1 MNEKKFLY
9 ADSAAQVQKVNRFL
23 CISTSLLYLFS
34 YAIVFISMLQGN
46 RTPAYGIIMFAVMLT
61 TLVMGFVT
69 LKKDSGS
76 KKLRYYMMVGLCIV
90 AGMLIYAYVDYYM
103 RFLAVMPF
111 LGCILFFDTA
121 FMMRVGIIV
130 AAENVILTL
139 VRQFVSHTYT
149 SEEFTPNLVAGI
161 AVTLLMFVAYYLTR
175 VGKAFNTDS
184 LGKVQHEAE
193 VQKEMVSDV
202 LAIAERVRTG
212 TTQAMDIVNEL
223 QDSSETVNQA
233 VGDICNSTAST
244 ADSIQNQN
252 TMTHEI
258 QEHLEDTVI
267 RAEGMVKAADRS
279 AHLNAES
286 MEKMNRL
293 RKEADELTETNDAV
307 AAAMKQLQQNVE
319 NVRAITETIFAI
331 SNQTNLLALNA
342 SIESARAGEAG
353 RGFAVVA
360 DQIRELSAKTRQ
372 ETENIAQILGSL
384 TENTEETGRAIE
396 QSLRIGV
403 TQKAMVEEIAAEFEE
418 VSDNVVQLTKDIA
431 EIDKVLGNLKNANT
445 EIVND
450 ITNLSAVTEE
460 VTASAQ
466 QSAEVT
472 ENNAKSAK
480 EVKEILEDI
489 LTVSHKI
496 DKYITE

>member
-267 RAEGMVKAADRS
+267 RAEGMVKAS
-279 AHLNAES
+279 W
-286 MEKMNRL
+286 
-293 RKEADELTETNDAV
+293 
-307 AAAMKQLQQNVE
+307 
-319 NVRAITETIFAI
+319 
-331 SNQTNLLALNA
+331 
-342 SIESARAGEAG
+342 RAG
-353 RGFAVVA
+353 
-360 DQIRELSAKTRQ
+360 SP
-372 ETENIAQILGSL
+372 
-384 TENTEETGRAIE
+384 
-396 QSLRIGV
+396 
-403 TQKAMVEEIAAEFEE
+403 
-418 VSDNVVQLTKDIA
+418 
-431 EIDKVLGNLKNANT
+431 
-445 EIVND
+445 
-450 ITNLSAVTEE
+450 
-460 VTASAQ
+460 
-466 QSAEVT
+466 
-472 ENNAKSAK
+472 KSMP
-480 EVKEILEDI
+480 VPP
-489 LTVSHKI
+489 S
-496 DKYITE
+496 

>member
-1 MNEKKFLY
+1 MNEKQFLY
-9 ADSAAQVQKVNRFL
+9 ADSAAQVQKVNKFM
-23 CISTSLLYLFS
+23 CISTSVLYLIS
-34 YAIVFISMLQGN
+34 YAIVVVSMLQGN
-46 RTPAYGIIMFAVMLT
+46 RTPAYGIIMLAVMLV
-61 TLVMGFVT
+61 TLALGFVT

-76 KKLRYYMMVGLCIV
+76 TKLRYYMMFGLCVV

-111 LGCILFFDTA
+111 LGCILFFDTV
-121 FMMRVGIIV
+121 FMMRAAVIV
-130 AAENVILTL
+130 AAENVVLTL
-139 VRQFVSHTYT
+139 IRQFVSHTYT

-161 AVTLLMFVAYYLTR
+161 AVTVLMFVAYYLTK
-175 VGKAFNTDS
+175 VGKMFNTDS
-184 LGKVQHEAE
+184 LGKVQYEADM
-193 VQKEMVSDV
+193 QNEMMSDV
-202 LAIAERVRTG
+202 LAIAEKVRTG
-212 TTQAMDIVNEL
+212 TAQAMDIVTDL
-223 QDSSETVNQA
+223 QESAETVSQA
-233 VGDICNSTAST
+233 VTDISNSTSST
-244 ADSIQNQN
+244 ADSIQNQS

-258 QEHLEDTVI
+258 QEHLEDTVA
-267 RAEGMVKAADRS
+267 RAEGMVKAANRS
-279 AHLNAES
+279 AELNAES
-286 MEKMNRL
+286 VEKIHRL
-293 RKEADELTETNDAV
+293 RAEADELTQTNDTV
-307 AAAMKQLQQNVE
+307 ADSMRHLQKNVE

-396 QSLRIGV
+396 QSLRIG
-403 TQKAMVEEIAAEFEE
+403 TAQKAMVEEVAAEFEE
-418 VSDNVVQLTKDIA
+418 VNTNVMQLSQDIA
-431 EIDKVLGNLKNANT
+431 EIEKVLSNLKNANT

-450 ITNLSAVTEE
+450 ITNLSAATEE

-466 QSAEVT
+466 QSAEMT
-472 ENNAKSAK
+472 ENNSRSAR
-480 EVKEILEDI
+480 EVKDI
-489 LTVSHKI
+489 LSGIMEVSHSI